1 MRFPPS
7 TSALLLWSAF
17 AFAVNSASADTA
29 SRLYEQGKYQESYE
43 RFKKAAEHQKDNWPL
58 FYDLGAAAYKA
69 GQLGEAAEAF
79 EKAMASPDPLLQA
92 KSLYNL
98 GNTYYRVGE
107 AAEKQAPQQA
117 MPIYE
122 RSLKS
127 FENAIAAD
135 PKDGDA
141 KFNRDAVKKKL
152 EELKKKQE
160 EQKQDQQQDQQK
172 KDQDKDKDK
181 KEQKDPNKPESP
193 LPPDKNDQQS
203 NMQKPTDSKN
213 PDSKQKQDKQSQQ
226 EAPRQ
231 EAQKDPP
238 NQPPQSGST
247 NNLEKMQAQILLDNL
262 REEERNWNF
271 FPEVQMKDLKD
282 AGAPAK
288 DW

>member
-17 AFAVNSASADTA
+17 AFAINSASADTA
-29 SRLYEQGKYQESYE
+29 SHLYEQGKYQESYE
-43 RFKKAAEHQKDNWPL
+43 RFKKAAEHQKNNWPL

-69 GQLGEAAEAF
+69 GQLGDAAEAF

-98 GNTYYRVGE
+98 GNTYYRIGE
-107 AAEKQAPQQA
+107 AAEKEAPQKA
-117 MPIYE
+117 MPVYE
-122 RSLKS
+122 QALKT

-135 PKDGDA
+135 PKDEDA

-152 EELKKKQE
+152 EELKKKQQQQQQKQDQQKDPQKKDQDE
-160 EQKQDQQQDQQK
+160 DKEKQDQNQQQQNQQQQSQKNDQKQDQQQQNQQK
-172 KDQDKDKDK
+172 KDQQQGQQGKD
-181 KEQKDPNKPESP
+181 
-193 LPPDKNDQQS
+193 
-203 NMQKPTDSKN
+203 QKP
-213 PDSKQKQDKQSQQ
+213 Q
-226 EAPRQ
+226 E
-231 EAQKDPP
+231 
-238 NQPPQSGST
+238 QPSSAGQT

-271 FPEVQMKDLKD
+271 FPELQVKDLKD